1 MFCEFSFSFTKTLS
15 KQANQKSKKLS
26 CKPFSRQTRN
36 GLSLFSG
43 CREDSCLLLFHLFFL
58 FSLSKCTFSPQ
69 ERKVSR
75 NKQNMSFLCEN
86 HFQPANPESL
96 TSLKSPIRSLVVI
109 VPKLK
114 SLFSSF
120 ENLRGIVR
128 PQKLSE
134 VKSLSRP
141 QSLSMSK
148 KRTVP
153 QRFFNTNLSLFSFST
168 MPANDRGYGH
178 GRFAGVFAVA
188 QRQSECGRKTR

>member
-1 MFCEFSFSFTKTLS
+1 MFCEFLVSLTKSLS
-15 KQANQKSKKLS
+15 KRANQKSKKLS
-26 CKPFSRQTRN
+26 CKPFSRQARN
-36 GLSLFSG
+36 GFSLLSG
-43 CREDSCLLLFHLFFL
+43 CRGDSFLSFFFSFL
-58 FSLSKCTFSPQ
+58 TVWMHFQPASEKSQSKQVEYVFSLSA
-69 ERKVSR
+69 
-75 NKQNMSFLCEN
+75 N

-128 PQKLSE
+128 PLKLSE
-134 VKSLSRP
+134 VKSLSKP
-141 QSLSMSK
+141 KSLSMSK

-153 QRFFNTNLSLFSFST
+153 QRFFNTNLSLFSFPT

-178 GRFAGVFAVA
+178 GRFAGAFAVA

>member
-1 MFCEFSFSFTKTLS
+1 M
-15 KQANQKSKKLS
+15 
-26 CKPFSRQTRN
+26 
-36 GLSLFSG
+36 
-43 CREDSCLLLFHLFFL
+43 FFL
-58 FSLSKCTFSPQ
+58 SAK
-69 ERKVSR
+69 
-75 NKQNMSFLCEN
+75 

-96 TSLKSPIRSLVVI
+96 TNQKSPIRSLVVI

-128 PQKLSE
+128 PLKLSE
-134 VKSLSRP
+134 VKSLSKP

-153 QRFFNTNLSLFSFST
+153 QRFFNANLSLFPFPT

-188 QRQSECGRKTR
+188 IATKEMRAQRLPEAHQPPKAHRRVLGAVF

>member
-1 MFCEFSFSFTKTLS
+1 M
-15 KQANQKSKKLS
+15 
-26 CKPFSRQTRN
+26 
-36 GLSLFSG
+36 
-43 CREDSCLLLFHLFFL
+43 FFL
-58 FSLSKCTFSPQ
+58 SAK
-69 ERKVSR
+69 
-75 NKQNMSFLCEN
+75 

-134 VKSLSRP
+134 VKSLSKP

-168 MPANDRGYGH
+168 MPANDRGYRL
-178 GRFAGVFAVA
+178 GRSAGEFPVAIATKEMRA
-188 QRQSECGRKTR
+188 QRPPEAH

>member
-1 MFCEFSFSFTKTLS
+1 M
-15 KQANQKSKKLS
+15 
-26 CKPFSRQTRN
+26 
-36 GLSLFSG
+36 
-43 CREDSCLLLFHLFFL
+43 
-58 FSLSKCTFSPQ
+58 FSLSA
-69 ERKVSR
+69 
-75 NKQNMSFLCEN
+75 N

-96 TSLKSPIRSLVVI
+96 TNPDSPIRSLVVI

-128 PQKLSE
+128 PLKLSE
-134 VKSLSRP
+134 VESLSKP
-141 QSLSMSK
+141 KSLSMSK

-168 MPANDRGYGH
+168 MPANDRGYGL

-188 QRQSECGRKTR
+188 QRQSECGRKTCKMHVSQPVTIGVC